1 MDYHSFFYTHNPD
14 AFTHLGAAL
23 HFYGVQL
30 RYAPTPQ
37 AKGKI
42 ERRHDY
48 WQKRLV
54 PLLAADHIVELVGAN
69 HLLDQLVPHAN
80 QHEIHRELGQ
90 TPHAAHQPARAEQRS
105 VIRPAPPCPWWPY
118 VWSQPTRVRVGGDG
132 QVPVDA
138 QRQSLDAPPRT
149 TVLRCLR
156 PDGDIY
162 YLRSAP
168 DPKAQPIVRLHC
180 PVF

>member
-1 MDYHSFFYTHNPD
+1 VDFHSFFYTHNPD
-14 AFTHLGAAL
+14 AFTQLGATL
-23 HFYGVQL
+23 HFYGVKL
-30 RYAPTPQ
+30 LYAPTPQ

-54 PLLAADHIVELVGAN
+54 PLLAAEHLIELTGAN

-80 QHEIHRELGQ
+80 QHELHRELGQ
-90 TPHAAHQPARAEQRS
+90 TPHAAHQQALADQRS
-105 VIRPAPPCPWWPY
+105 VIRPAPKCPWWPY
-118 VWSQPTRVRVGGDG
+118 VWSQQTHVRVGDDG
-132 QVPVDA
+132 KVPVGL
-138 QRQSLDAPPRT
+138 QRHAIDAPPRSK
-149 TVLRCLR
+149 VIRCLR

-162 YLRSAP
+162 YLRQAP
-168 DPKAQPIVRLHC
+168 DPKTKPIVLLHV